1 MTLFGHPLHP
11 MTIHFPITLYLL
23 GVLLT
28 GAGMWRRQTEYDRLA
43 LWSFALSWAATVI
56 ASIAGLVDQ
65 NQLDINDPRRA
76 YINPHITGAVSLLV
90 VNGLLV
96 YARLRWP
103 NAAITH
109 RLLYAGWILLGVIIL
124 LITAWLGG
132 ELVYRWQIGIMLP

>member
-11 MTIHFPITLYLL
+11 MTVHFPIALYLL

-28 GAGMWRRQTEYDRLA
+28 LVGLWRGQTDYDRMA
-43 LWSFALSWAATVI
+43 LGSFVLSWIATVA

-76 YINPHITGAVSLLV
+76 YINPHVTGAISLLV

-96 YARLRWP
+96 YGRLRWP
-103 NAAITH
+103 AALLTH
-109 RLLYAGWILLGVIIL
+109 RPLYVGWMLLGVIIL

-132 ELVYRWQIGIMLP
+132 ELVYRWQIGIMS